1 MSWIDIVV
9 AGAKHFLGD
18 GEKQTQKEAFVP
30 MFSADE
36 LDDASAEAAD
46 ALRDTAA
53 LGENSRES
61 QYYSTIASVLDNYK
75 QEEGETAFRK
85 LSNDL
90 DDIMRA

>member
-18 GEKQTQKEAFVP
+18 GENKKQAQKEAFVP

-53 LGENSRES
+53 LGEN
-61 QYYSTIASVLDNYK
+61 
-75 QEEGETAFRK
+75 
-85 LSNDL
+85 L

>member
-9 AGAKHFLGD
+9 AGAKHFLGSD
-18 GEKQTQKEAFVP
+18 EKQTQKEAFVP
-30 MFSADE
+30 MFSADS
-36 LDDASAEAAD
+36 LDDDSTEAAD